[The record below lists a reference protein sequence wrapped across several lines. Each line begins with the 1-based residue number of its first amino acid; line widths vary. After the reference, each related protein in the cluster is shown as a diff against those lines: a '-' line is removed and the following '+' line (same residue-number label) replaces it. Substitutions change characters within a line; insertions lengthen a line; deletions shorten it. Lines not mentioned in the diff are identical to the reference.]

1 MKEKFRQ
8 AIDYVNEHRQLVGT
22 SLIALIGIGTL
33 IALFVYNQ
41 PVVYEPTTAC
51 NLLTPAKAMDALGD
65 KVIQT
70 GDSKPSASGDIAT
83 SKCGYTDENS
93 DKDQMIEV
101 SVAVQ
106 SAINDKGIAQN
117 KSDFSQHRSTL
128 SSKAE
133 AVKNLGDSAYYD
145 TSTGYLNILDGKRWI
160 MVSYGVGQ
168 KPDSKPLDDVVS
180 LAHKILQ

>member
-1 MKEKFRQ
+1 MKDRFRQ
-8 AIDYVNEHRQLVGT
+8 AIDYVTEHRQLVST
-22 SLIALIGIGTL
+22 SVIALIGIGTL

-51 NLLTPAKAMDALGD
+51 NLLTPAKAMDALGN

-93 DKDQMIEV
+93 DKDQMAEV

-106 SAINDKGIAQN
+106 SAINDKGITQN
-117 KSDFSQHRSTL
+117 KSNFSQHRSLL
-128 SSKAE
+128 SSKAKT
-133 AVKNLGDSAYYD
+133 VNNLGDSAYYD
-145 TSTGYLNILDGKRWI
+145 MNTGYLNILDGKRWI
-160 MVSYGVGQ
+160 MVSYGTGQ
-168 KPDSKPLDDVVS
+168 KPDSKPMADVVA
-180 LAHKILQ
+180 LAHAILK

>member
-1 MKEKFRQ
+1 MLQKTRTYI
-8 AIDYVNEHRQLVGT
+8 AEHRQLVGT
-22 SLIALIGIGTL
+22 SAIALIGVGTL
-33 IALFVYNQ
+33 IALFIYNQ
-41 PVVYEPTTAC
+41 PVVYEATTAC

-70 GDSKPSASGDIAT
+70 GDSKPSASGDVAT

-93 DKDQMIEV
+93 DKDQMAEV

-117 KSDFSQHRSTL
+117 KSDFSQHRSAL

-133 AVKNLGDSAYYD
+133 TVKDLGDSAYFD
-145 TSTGYLNILDGKRWI
+145 MNTGYLNILDGKRWI
-160 MVSYGVGQ
+160 MVSYGIGQ
-168 KPDSKPLDDVVS
+168 APDSKPMADVVA
-180 LAHKILQ
+180 LAHNILK